1 MLRPDVSSH
10 SEMKVGAFESPP
22 CLHVASVSMFSF
34 LSWYLTK
41 FLGFIGFPQN
51 LLTMHDPASAGFI
64 SVLSC
69 AGVKMEIIQLFP
81 FQFEGLFFPTP
92 LQLGLVKIEFIL
104 KN

>member
-1 MLRPDVSSH
+1 
-10 SEMKVGAFESPP
+10 MKVGAFESPP

-34 LSWYLTK
+34 LSWYLAK
-41 FLGFIGFPQN
+41 CLFLGFIWFPQS

-81 FQFEGLFFPTP
+81 FQFEGLFFPIP